1 MSDGSAATSTDCLD
15 GGGEGNMYQDIP
27 VIDIPDGT
35 VVSDDNG
42 NQYYIRVL
50 KPRKVYAYSD
60 LTQCDGLTIQES
72 IDTPDHKTFVY
83 LNENNIPPSGAI
95 LFNQFESGNTIDVQY
110 LGKVYVANEDD
121 DGDTVLNFLDAFPED
136 ASKSKDD
143 DYDKI
148 DDADD
153 TDIVQRVMTWIKHL
167 DKDIFELS
175 ED

>member
-1 MSDGSAATSTDCLD
+1 MSFK
-15 GGGEGNMYQDIP
+15 EY
-27 VIDIPDGT
+27 ID
-35 VVSDDNG
+35 SNKE
-42 NQYYIRVL
+42 R
-50 KPRKVYAYSD
+50 
-60 LTQCDGLTIQES
+60 
-72 IDTPDHKTFVY
+72 F
-83 LNENNIPPSGAI
+83 LNELFDLIRIPSVSAVSEHNNDTRNAAKF

-148 DDADD
+148 DDVDD